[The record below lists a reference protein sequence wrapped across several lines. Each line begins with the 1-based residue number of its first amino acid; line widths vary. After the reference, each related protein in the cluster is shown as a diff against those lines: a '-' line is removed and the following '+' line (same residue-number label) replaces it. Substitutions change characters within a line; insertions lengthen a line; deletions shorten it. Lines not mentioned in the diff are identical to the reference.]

1 MTTLLPSV
9 AVLEM
14 TYRCNHACRFCSC
27 PWFAGMLKPGPEMEV
42 DEWKRLIEAYASAG
56 VTQFSFTGGEALLK
70 EGCLELMDFASK
82 RAQAGLLSNG
92 RAMTEDVLRFCAE
105 RGIHVMMSMPGL
117 TSFAANTDSDTS
129 VEHILS
135 MFGRAHELGC
145 ATTVGIAVTK
155 LNLPELYETIS
166 AALVAGADSLL
177 LNRFLPGGR
186 GLSHPEL
193 MLTAE
198 EVRQI
203 ADVAEEVLSR
213 AKRHGHFGTGHDR
226 LFGGDGLLHRRAERD
241 AARLQPQSGRA
252 REVERVGETPGMRGV
267 DALRAARLS
276 AEDVRRLRQGR
287 EVPWRLPRGRARV
300 QWLANRPRP
309 VDGRVGGSSPWAA
322 IFGII
327 WASYEY
333 CTRWRPVGR

>member
-1 MTTLLPSV
+1 MTTILPSV

-42 DEWKRLIEAYASAG
+42 DEWKRLIDTYASAG

-135 MFGRAHELGC
+135 MFGKAHELGC

-193 MLTAE
+193 MLTA
-198 EVRQI
+198 
-203 ADVAEEVLSR
+203 AMHNL
-213 AKRHGHFGTGHDR
+213 HGKIF
-226 LFGGDGLLHRRAERD
+226 
-241 AARLQPQSGRA
+241 PQDLA
-252 REVERVGETPGMRGV
+252 REKP
-267 DALRAARLS
+267 
-276 AEDVRRLRQGR
+276 
-287 EVPWRLPRGRARV
+287 
-300 QWLANRPRP
+300 
-309 VDGRVGGSSPWAA
+309 
-322 IFGII
+322 
-327 WASYEY
+327 
-333 CTRWRPVGR
+333 

>member
-1 MTTLLPSV
+1 MTTILPSV

-42 DEWKRLIEAYASAG
+42 DEWKRLIEVYSSAG
-56 VTQFSFTGGEALLK
+56 VSQFSFTGGEALLK

-82 RAQAGLLSNG
+82 RAQAGLLSNGRAMTEDVLRFWAQAGLLSNG

-213 AKRHGHFGTGHDR
+213 AKRRGHFGTELPDCMIDAGKYEYLNVTTGCSAATDFFTVGPNGMLRVCNHSPVELVKWNEWEKLPECGEWMHYVR
-226 LFGGDGLLHRRAERD
+226 LFALGGYFWYNMGQL
-241 AARLQPQSGRA
+241 
-252 REVERVGETPGMRGV
+252 
-267 DALRAARLS
+267 
-276 AEDVRRLRQGR
+276 
-287 EVPWRLPRGRARV
+287 
-300 QWLANRPRP
+300 
-309 VDGRVGGSSPWAA
+309 
-322 IFGII
+322 
-327 WASYEY
+327 
-333 CTRWRPVGR
+333 

>member
-1 MTTLLPSV
+1 
-9 AVLEM
+9 M

-42 DEWKRLIEAYASAG
+42 DEWKRLIEAYSSAG
-56 VTQFSFTGGEALLK
+56 VSQFSFTGGEALLK

-92 RAMTEDVLRFCAE
+92 R
-105 RGIHVMMSMPGL
+105 MPGL

-135 MFGRAHELGC
+135 MFGKAHELGC

-213 AKRHGHFGTGHDR
+213 AKRHGHFGTELPDCMIDAGKYEYLNVTTGCSAATD
-226 LFGGDGLLHRRAERD
+226 FFTVGPKCGTTICRRCATVATRPRSALAVAERPR
-241 AARLQPQSGRA
+241 ACSVARQP
-252 REVERVGETPGMRGV
+252 P
-267 DALRAARLS
+267 
-276 AEDVRRLRQGR
+276 
-287 EVPWRLPRGRARV
+287 P
-300 QWLANRPRP
+300 
-309 VDGRVGGSSPWAA
+309 
-322 IFGII
+322 
-327 WASYEY
+327 
-333 CTRWRPVGR
+333 TR

>member
-1 MTTLLPSV
+1 M
-9 AVLEM
+9 
-14 TYRCNHACRFCSC
+14 
-27 PWFAGMLKPGPEMEV
+27 
-42 DEWKRLIEAYASAG
+42 
-56 VTQFSFTGGEALLK
+56 TQFSFTGGEALLK
-70 EGCLELMDFASK
+70 DGCLELMDFASK

-129 VEHILS
+129 VEQ
-135 MFGRAHELGC
+135 
-145 ATTVGIAVTK
+145 
-155 LNLPELYETIS
+155 LYETIS

-213 AKRHGHFGTGHDR
+213 AKRHGHFGTELPDCMIDAGKYEYLNVTTGCSAATDFFTVGPNGMLRVCNHSPVELVKWDEWEKLPECEEWMHYVRHDY
-226 LFGGDGLLHRRAERD
+226 LPKMCDGCDKAAKCLGGCRE
-241 AARLQPQSGRA
+241 AARVFSG
-252 REVERVGETPGMRGV
+252 
-267 DALRAARLS
+267 
-276 AEDVRRLRQGR
+276 
-287 EVPWRLPRGRARV
+287 
-300 QWLANRPRP
+300 
-309 VDGRVGGSSPWAA
+309 SPTAPDPLMA
-322 IFGII
+322 G
-327 WASYEY
+327 
-333 CTRWRPVGR
+333 